1 MVYKLSLTKKAF
13 DTVNHNILKK
23 LKLYAIE
30 NSNLKWFTNYL
41 PRRKQYIEHKDIK
54 TSDLD
59 ITCGAPQGSI
69 LGPLLF
75 IIYINDIY
83 NVCNILQPIMFVD
96 DTNLFSSH
104 RNIKYLFNNVNLE
117 LNKIAVWFKANKLS
131 LKEGK
136 TYKFFHKFCQ
146 KDNIPLKLP
155 MLAINGKFIEWT
167 TSITFLGIL
176 SDEDLQLK
184 NHISVVEKK
193 VLKNFRI

>member
-23 LKLYAIE
+23 LKLYDIE
-30 NSNLKWFTNYL
+30 NRNLKWFTNYL
-41 PRRKQYIEHKDIK
+41 PRRKQYIEYKDIK

-75 IIYINDIY
+75 IIYTNDIY

-131 LKEGK
+131 K
-136 TYKFFHKFCQ
+136 TVKLNHKFCQ
-146 KDNIPLKLP
+146 KDNIPLKLAL
-155 MLAINGKFIEWT
+155 LAINGKFRQ
-167 TSITFLGIL
+167 LRGR
-176 SDEDLQLK
+176 LQ
-184 NHISVVEKK
+184 
-193 VLKNFRI
+193 

>member
-1 MVYKLSLTKKAF
+1 
-13 DTVNHNILKK
+13 
-23 LKLYAIE
+23 
-30 NSNLKWFTNYL
+30 
-41 PRRKQYIEHKDIK
+41 
-54 TSDLD
+54 
-59 ITCGAPQGSI
+59 
-69 LGPLLF
+69 
-75 IIYINDIY
+75 
-83 NVCNILQPIMFVD
+83 MFVD

-104 RNIKYLFNNVNLE
+104 SNIKYLFNNVNLE

-184 NHISVVEKK
+184 TTFQMLKKKFQKILEFKIKPKIFSVRV
-193 VLKNFRI
+193 V